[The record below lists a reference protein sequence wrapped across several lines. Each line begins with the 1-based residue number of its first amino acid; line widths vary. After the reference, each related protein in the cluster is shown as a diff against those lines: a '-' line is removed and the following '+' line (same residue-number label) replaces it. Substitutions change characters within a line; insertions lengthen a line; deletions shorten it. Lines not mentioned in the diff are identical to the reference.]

1 MKREFKSSE
10 RSLIEIDDT
19 YDAITSIADNGGVN
33 NILGILRKEP
43 PAGKNAGEELQ
54 SRQQG
59 RNLRK
64 HVPGRAK
71 PNDPENIDDN
81 DSIPTAMKPKR
92 SRMLERLHELME
104 DEGVLH
110 TGFDENGGSML
121 GSSLKRRNGM
131 TESRRFVRYQARA
144 ARTIQARVRGMLVRR
159 EGGRVEEKPKERGRK
174 ERAKMYGGLQSVESA
189 SSNLTLTHSR
199 RGVCSPQTNDKTDEV
214 DNSSLNIGLEDSSI
228 FGVDESIVNQNFN
241 LLHNNTTKTKLNKNF
256 NLLHNNTTKTI
267 SNKLVRLRNRV
278 FRW

>member
-1 MKREFKSSE
+1 MDERIYDRVINAHTVLSNEQDIEARVQKQQ

-110 TGFDENGGSML
+110 TGFDENGDQCWI
-121 GSSLKRRNGM
+121 
-131 TESRRFVRYQARA
+131 V
-144 ARTIQARVRGMLVRR
+144 
-159 EGGRVEEKPKERGRK
+159 VE
-174 ERAKMYGGLQSVESA
+174 
-189 SSNLTLTHSR
+189 
-199 RGVCSPQTNDKTDEV
+199 
-214 DNSSLNIGLEDSSI
+214 
-228 FGVDESIVNQNFN
+228 
-241 LLHNNTTKTKLNKNF
+241 TTK
-256 NLLHNNTTKTI
+256 
-267 SNKLVRLRNRV
+267 RNDRIPT
-278 FRW
+278 FRALPSSCCTNHTSPCTRYACSAGRGSRGPVKYRKI